1 MSEKIGLILGP
12 GALRGAYGA
21 GVASVLGRHIDF
33 HRVYGSSVGAFAATF
48 LVTKQFDIMLDIWR
62 NYVHGKLLINF
73 KNPLRGRNILDLEYL
88 TSLFKKDSFA
98 LDLDKV
104 SQEKGRLIHVFTDCL
119 SGEPEYFYP
128 DGENI
133 LDSMIASSA
142 VPYTHPAVRI
152 NDRSFC
158 DGALSDPY
166 PLQRAF
172 DDGNDR
178 VIVVSNFCSA
188 SNAKPAF
195 RFSRLALRAAKKHE
209 DGIKFVEASSRAN
222 SNVSLL
228 RSSQEILHNVIDTD
242 RVRINARIDDGIQH
256 AEEFLRADGSF

>member
-1 MSEKIGLILGP
+1 MSLKTSLILGP

-33 HRVYGSSVGAFAATF
+33 YRVYGSSVGAFAATF
-48 LVTKQFDIMLDIWR
+48 LVTKQFEIMLDVWR
-62 NYVHGKLLINF
+62 NHVHGKLLINF

-88 TSLFKKDSFA
+88 TSLFKKDGFV
-98 LDLDKV
+98 LDLDRV

-119 SGEPEYFYP
+119 SGKPEYFYP

-142 VPYTHPAVRI
+142 VPYTHPAVKI
-152 NDRSFC
+152 NSRSFC

-172 DDGNDR
+172 DDGSDR
-178 VIVVSNFCSA
+178 VIVVSNFCPA

-195 RFSRLALRAAKKHE
+195 RFSRLALIAAKKHE
-209 DGIKFVEASSRAN
+209 DGIKFVETSVRTN
-222 SNVSLL
+222 PKVILL
-228 RSSQEILHNVIDTD
+228 RPAQQTLRSILD
-242 RVRINARIDDGIQH
+242 RDRGRINATIDQGIQD
-256 AEEFLRADGSF
+256 AEKFLRADGSF